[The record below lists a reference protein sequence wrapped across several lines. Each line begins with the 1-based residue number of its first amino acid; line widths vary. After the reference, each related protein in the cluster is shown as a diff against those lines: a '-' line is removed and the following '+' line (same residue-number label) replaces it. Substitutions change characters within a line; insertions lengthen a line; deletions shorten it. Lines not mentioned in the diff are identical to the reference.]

1 MEGGLTRRKK
11 GNRRG
16 AEGVIRGEGEGMRS
30 TGRTARLQVALTL
43 PVAALTS
50 LAWQS
55 TEPVRIRLPSWLVA
69 TQVRGPW

>member
-1 MEGGLTRRKK
+1 MKK
-11 GNRRG
+11 KKKRRRG
-16 AEGVIRGEGEGMRS
+16 KQRAPQPDF
-30 TGRTARLQVALTL
+30 QVPLTL
-43 PVAALTS
+43 PVVALTS

>member
-1 MEGGLTRRKK
+1 MGGSGSAAWLWVT
-11 GNRRG
+11 
-16 AEGVIRGEGEGMRS
+16 
-30 TGRTARLQVALTL
+30 LTL
-43 PVAALTS
+43 PVVALTS